1 MISCGNVL
9 ELSSEYLDGSIWWV
23 SCTGAGV
30 LFSSWTQGSLRLPQ
44 RSLRD
49 VDGLLLLR
57 RIRCMAIN
65 PRSSPLYVFSI
76 SCVSKNDPHMR
87 PWLLLHSKGQML
99 LSRGWGTTRGYTTH
113 P

>member
-30 LFSSWTQGSLRLPQ
+30 LFSSGTQGSLRLPQ
-44 RSLRD
+44 RSLRA

-65 PRSSPLYVFSI
+65 PRSSLCMRFPSLVFPRMI
-76 SCVSKNDPHMR
+76 PICA
-87 PWLLLHSKGQML
+87 
-99 LSRGWGTTRGYTTH
+99 RGFYCIQKDKCC
-113 P
+113 